1 MKGLFWVLTLF
12 ALAVA
17 LALATHLNE
26 SYVVLVLPTYRE
38 ELPLNLVVTILAGG
52 FFVLYLLL
60 RGVALTTSLPRRVRG
75 FRERRQREKAAGEFD
90 DVIRLIL
97 EGRYGQALK
106 KAGAAH
112 AAGHSPGL
120 AALLAARSAQRL
132 HEPLQQKEWL
142 ERAVNSDSK
151 MRTAALML
159 EAEMLFEAQR
169 FEETVTVL
177 QRLHEIAGVHIVAW
191 QLELRAQHACG
202 KRDEVLRIARLLEK
216 HDALSPELARLI
228 ESGEVLPSN
237 PV

>member
-17 LALATHLNE
+17 LALATQLNE

-38 ELPLNLVVTILAGG
+38 EIPLNLVIAILVGG

-75 FRERRQREKAAGEFD
+75 FRERRQREKAASAFD
-90 DVIRLIL
+90 DVVRLIL

-132 HEPLQQKEWL
+132 REPLQQREWL
-142 ERAVNSDSK
+142 ERAVQIDPK
-151 MRTAALML
+151 MHAAALML
-159 EAEMLFEAQR
+159 EAEMLVETQQFEAA
-169 FEETVTVL
+169 VAVL
-177 QRLHEIAGVHIVAW
+177 RQLHDIAGANLAAL
-191 QLELRAQHACG
+191 QLELRAQHGCG
-202 KRDEVLRIARLLEK
+202 HRDEVLRIARLLEK
-216 HDALSPELARLI
+216 RDALPPELAQDV
-228 ESGEVLPSN
+228 EFKGSTDAHQH
-237 PV
+237 

>member
-38 ELPLNLVVTILAGG
+38 EIPLNLVVTMLVGG

-60 RGVALTTSLPRRVRG
+60 RGVALTTSLPGHVRK

-97 EGRYGQALK
+97 EGRYDQALK
-106 KAGAAH
+106 KAGTAH

-142 ERAVNSDSK
+142 DRAVQSDPK
-151 MRTAALML
+151 MRVAALML
-159 EAEMLFEAQR
+159 EAEMLFETRR
-169 FEETVTVL
+169 FEESVTVL
-177 QRLHEIAGVHIVAW
+177 QSLHETAGVHIAAL
-191 QLELRAQHACG
+191 QLELRAQHGCG
-202 KRDEVLRIARLLEK
+202 KREEVLRIAHLLEK
-216 HDALSPELARLI
+216 HNALPSELAV
-228 ESGEVLPSN
+228 EVEFSAH
-237 PV
+237 

>member
-17 LALATHLNE
+17 LALATQLNA

-38 ELPLNLVVTILAGG
+38 EIPLNLVVTILVGG

-60 RGVALTTSLPRRVRG
+60 RGVALTRSLPRRVRG
-75 FRERRQREKAAGEFD
+75 FRERRQREKASGEFD

-142 ERAVNSDSK
+142 ERAVQADPK
-151 MRTAALML
+151 MHAAALML
-159 EAEMLFEAQR
+159 EAEMLV
-169 FEETVTVL
+169 ETRQFNAAVAVL
-177 QRLHEIAGVHIVAW
+177 RRLHDSAGTHIA
-191 QLELRAQHACG
+191 
-202 KRDEVLRIARLLEK
+202 
-216 HDALSPELARLI
+216 AL
-228 ESGEVLPSN
+228 
-237 PV
+237 